1 MDPMGNPS
9 YNKTSALLGFFWG
22 PPSLKHTYCVK
33 IFRIPC
39 GNIEKQPW
47 FWRCIPYWLWWFSI
61 FILVF
66 RGVSNYSVICRISFW
81 GGSSSTSSAKWPF
94 HLVKSQVPTDFCS
107 KKSSSRLESIWN
119 VFKSIVVI
127 VGIYSLIY
135 SAQIF
140 LWGWLPIWRFS
151 KKKQISSKK
160 LYQLQSC
167 KLT

>member
-9 YNKTSALLGFFWG
+9 YNKTSALLCFFWG
-22 PPSLKHTYCVK
+22 PASLKHTYCVK
-33 IFRIPC
+33 IFKIPC
-39 GNIEKQPW
+39 GNQHDNRKTTMVLKMYPLLIMVI
-47 FWRCIPYWLWWFSI
+47 FH

-135 SAQIF
+135 SAHIF
-140 LWGWLPIWRFS
+140 LWG
-151 KKKQISSKK
+151 
-160 LYQLQSC
+160 
-167 KLT
+167 